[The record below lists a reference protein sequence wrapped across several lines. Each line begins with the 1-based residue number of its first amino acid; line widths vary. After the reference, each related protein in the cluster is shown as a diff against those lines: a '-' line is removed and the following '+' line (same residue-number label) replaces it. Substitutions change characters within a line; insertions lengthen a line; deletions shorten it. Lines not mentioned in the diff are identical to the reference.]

1 MAEIND
7 EVDTQEIV
15 EPIPKRKPG
24 RPAGSKNKKHVAVAP
39 AVTPEPKA
47 SAPPKALPKGRSAR
61 GVHLPARTV
70 PPQRFA
76 PSDPSGKVGLG

>member
-24 RPAGSKNKKHVAVAP
+24 
-39 AVTPEPKA
+39 EA
-47 SAPPKALPKGRSAR
+47 SW
-61 GVHLPARTV
+61 
-70 PPQRFA
+70 F
-76 PSDPSGKVGLG
+76 